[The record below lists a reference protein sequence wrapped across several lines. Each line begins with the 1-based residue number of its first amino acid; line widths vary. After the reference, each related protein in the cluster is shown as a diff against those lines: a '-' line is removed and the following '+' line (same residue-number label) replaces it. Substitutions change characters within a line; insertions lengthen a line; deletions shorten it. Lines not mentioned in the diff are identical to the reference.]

1 MMERIKKGIVLK
13 PVSRQQVCRL
23 SRHALRGQKSFSFTT
38 VFNVSDFARRKTT
51 TRGRSV
57 AMPVWFCL
65 SWIGPCSLSA
75 NPEIVLAGPEGRK
88 QEIGHYGTE
97 ANAGKKKKK
106 LGKLTLVFWGHGR
119 PLCFSSISIN
129 SAHQDKVK
137 QQPLRGVAPRTRM
150 SRNVEEAELLRVLQR
165 RRRVMEDSREPNTST
180 LTQGTLC
187 CHPSGFITLQFAIT
201 QHCRSWVFF
210 N

>member
-106 LGKLTLVFWGHGR
+106 TGETHIGILRPRPTAVFFKHLHQLCTPGQSETTAPPRSGAEDKNEQECGGGGAPAGPSEEEESDGR
-119 PLCFSSISIN
+119 QPGAQHLHAN
-129 SAHQDKVK
+129 S
-137 QQPLRGVAPRTRM
+137 GYF
-150 SRNVEEAELLRVLQR
+150 VLSPFW
-165 RRRVMEDSREPNTST
+165 VHYFTVCNNT
-180 LTQGTLC
+180 
-187 CHPSGFITLQFAIT
+187 TLQKLG
-201 QHCRSWVFF
+201 FF
-210 N
+210 